1 MIINTNQ
8 DPEAQYVGNI
18 KANKVGIDTKNIDFI
33 ASLLT
38 TNLYSNPIMSFIRE
52 TISNGWDSHIEAGVK
67 QPVLVS
73 LYSSVTGEEFRK
85 NTTSS
90 WGTRKV
96 PLEITIR
103 DFGVGLSPDR
113 FAAIY
118 TNIGSS
124 TKRDSNDFIGAF
136 GIGRFSCLSCA
147 DSATLTSYYNG
158 TKYSYLMYKDGSS
171 INIDELG
178 QFSTTEDNG
187 LAVKVSLLMDRNSM
201 QELKEAFRALAYF
214 NCIYINDPLNL
225 CDGFSNNFNNRQI
238 KEYATFSI
246 WDMPESDYSYTQSKQ
261 ENVLLR
267 IGNCTYPITK
277 KQLFEVTG
285 LPLNW
290 PIAIKFNIGD
300 IDVTPN
306 REAILHNTKTDNA
319 IKKRFLEVL
328 EEVKEI
334 FIKST
339 NNLDFPTII
348 EWYKYVTASTHTL
361 ALTVDTKACHRI
373 VLLIKSYLLQQWQL
387 VGKACTVNSIPV
399 PSDKVRDLISKIA
412 SISFPKDYVKFYYN
426 SDTDKF
432 YNSVSKYATLSC
444 IRMVDTHQVI
454 TTSDVKW
461 KTILKDYVKQK
472 IVIKT
477 RQYGRCFLVL
487 NHDKAKKFFWGIVK
501 ILLDSDT
508 TPKKQL
514 AKFIVK
520 NLGIESIFKEIN
532 ESSIPTD
539 YKEQWEKDKKANQV
553 SVGASTK
560 KPART
565 CVIHTI
571 IEGNKWDYNL
581 GGYQIVS
588 NTEEFS
594 LQDLQKTSHTVIY
607 TINNS
612 VEVDMLK
619 EWYYIYYRIL
629 NVNMLKPIFIAV
641 APSHIPTI
649 AALPNAVCIDE
660 FLNQK
665 RPEIEMLA
673 SIDFEKLREWR
684 SKHRSLDLDFSIHF
698 PNFIARSKNYGRLC
712 SSVLKLIDST
722 KFKFVSTVLENYR
735 KSKWVDQEIINFQ
748 NDEKVW
754 AFFKFV
760 GLVPLLNEDDA
771 TLRLCVLGDY
781 IQRIGL
787 DTGSS
792 KFRNIHNHSELYKH
806 LIN

>member
-73 LYSSVTGEEFRK
+73 LYSSVTGEEFRR
-85 NTTSS
+85 NTAYS
-90 WGTRKV
+90 WGMKKV

-158 TKYSYLMYKDGSS
+158 TKYSYLMYKDGAS

-187 LAVKVSLLMDRNSM
+187 LAVKVSLQMDRNSM
-201 QELKEAFRALAYF
+201 QELKEAFKALAYF

-225 CDGFSNNFNNRQI
+225 CDGFSNDFNNRQI

-246 WDMPESDYSYTQSKQ
+246 WDMPESYYSKQ

-267 IGNCTYPITK
+267 VGNCTYPITK

-285 LPLNW
+285 LPSNW
-290 PIAIKFNIGD
+290 PIAIKFNIGE

-306 REAILHNTKTDNA
+306 REAILHNAKTDAA
-319 IKKRFLEVL
+319 IKKKFQDVL
-328 EEVKEI
+328 EEVKAI
-334 FIKST
+334 FIKSI
-339 NNLDFPTII
+339 NNLDFPSII
-348 EWYKYVTASTHTL
+348 EWYKYSSASTHKL
-361 ALTVDTKACHRI
+361 VLTVDTKACHHI
-373 VLLIKSYLLQQWQL
+373 ELSIKSDLLQQWQL
-387 VGKACTVNSIPV
+387 VGKACTINSIPI
-399 PSDKVRDLISKIA
+399 PSSKIFDLISDIA
-412 SISFPKDYVKFYYN
+412 YISFPKEYVKFYYN
-426 SDTDKF
+426 VDTDKF
-432 YNSVSKYATLSC
+432 YNSIPRYATLSC
-444 IRMVDTHQVI
+444 LRMADTHQVI

-461 KTILKDYVKQK
+461 KTILKDYVRQK
-472 IVIKT
+472 IVIKK
-477 RQYGRCFLVL
+477 RQYGRYFLVL
-487 NHDKAKKFFWGIVK
+487 NRDKAKKFFWDIVK
-501 ILLDSDT
+501 ILLDKDT

-514 AKFIVK
+514 AKFIVN
-520 NLGIESIFKEIN
+520 NLGLESIFKEIN
-532 ESSIPTD
+532 ESNIPTD
-539 YKEQWEKDKKANQV
+539 YKEQWEKDNKAYRV
-553 SVGASTK
+553 SVCASTK

-565 CVIHTI
+565 CVIHAITD
-571 IEGNKWDYNL
+571 GTKWDYTI
-581 GGYQIVS
+581 GGYQMVL
-588 NTEEFS
+588 NTEKFS
-594 LQDLQKTSHTVIY
+594 LQDLQNTSRTVIY
-607 TINNS
+607 TTNNS

-629 NVNMLKPIFIAV
+629 NINMLKPIFIAV

-649 AALPNAVCIDE
+649 AALPNALCIDE
-660 FLNQK
+660 FLNQR

-684 SKHRSLDLDFSIHF
+684 SRHHSIDLDFSIHF
-698 PNFIARSKNYGRLC
+698 PNFTARSKNYGKLC
-712 SSVLKLIDST
+712 SSVQKIIDLT
-722 KFKFVSTVLENYR
+722 EFKFVSTVLENYR
-735 KSKWVDQEIINFQ
+735 KSGWVDQEIIAFQ

-754 AFFKFV
+754 AFFTFV
-760 GLVPLLNEDDA
+760 SLIPLRDEDYA
-771 TLRLCVLGDY
+771 TLRLCILGDY

-792 KFRNIHNHSELYKH
+792 KFRNIYNQSELYKH
-806 LIN
+806 LID

>member
-73 LYSSVTGEEFRK
+73 LYSSVTGEEFRR
-85 NTTSS
+85 NTAYS
-90 WGTRKV
+90 WGKKV

-158 TKYSYLMYKDGSS
+158 TKYSYLMYKDGAS

-187 LAVKVSLLMDRNSM
+187 LAVKVSLQMDRNSM
-201 QELKEAFRALAYF
+201 QELKEAFKALAYF

-225 CDGFSNNFNNRQI
+225 CDGFSNDFNNRQI
-238 KEYATFSI
+238 KEYTTFSI
-246 WDMPESDYSYTQSKQ
+246 WDMPESYYSKQ

-267 IGNCTYPITK
+267 VGNCTYPITK

-285 LPLNW
+285 LPSNW
-290 PIAIKFNIGD
+290 PIAIKFNIGE

-306 REAILHNTKTDNA
+306 REAILHNAKTDAA
-319 IKKRFLEVL
+319 IKKKFQDVL
-328 EEVKEI
+328 EEVKAI
-334 FIKST
+334 FIKSI
-339 NNLDFPTII
+339 NNLDFPSII
-348 EWYKYVTASTHTL
+348 EWYKYSSASTHKL
-361 ALTVDTKACHRI
+361 VLTVDTKACHHI
-373 VLLIKSYLLQQWQL
+373 ELSIKSDLLQQWQL
-387 VGKACTVNSIPV
+387 VGKACTINSIPI
-399 PSDKVRDLISKIA
+399 PSSKVFDLISDIVY
-412 SISFPKDYVKFYYN
+412 ISFPKEYVKFYYN
-426 SDTDKF
+426 VDTDKF
-432 YNSVSKYATLSC
+432 YNSIPRYATLSC
-444 IRMVDTHQVI
+444 LRMADTHQVI

-461 KTILKDYVKQK
+461 KTILKDYVRQK
-472 IVIKT
+472 IVIKK
-477 RQYGRCFLVL
+477 RQYGRYFLVL
-487 NHDKAKKFFWGIVK
+487 NRDKAKKFFWDIVK
-501 ILLDSDT
+501 ILLAKDT

-514 AKFIVK
+514 AKFIVN
-520 NLGIESIFKEIN
+520 NLGLESIFKEIN
-532 ESSIPTD
+532 ESSIPAD
-539 YKEQWEKDKKANQV
+539 YKEQWEKEKKANQV
-553 SVGASTK
+553 LVGASIK

-571 IEGNKWDYNL
+571 IDGNKWDYTI
-581 GGYQIVS
+581 GGYQMVL
-588 NTEEFS
+588 NTEKFS
-594 LQDLQKTSHTVIY
+594 LQDLQNTSRTVIY
-607 TINNS
+607 TTNNS

-629 NVNMLKPIFIAV
+629 NIDMLKPIFIAV

-660 FLNQK
+660 FLNQR

-684 SKHRSLDLDFSIHF
+684 SRHHSIDLDFSIHF
-698 PNFIARSKNYGRLC
+698 PNFTARSKNYGKLC
-712 SSVLKLIDST
+712 SSVQKIIDLT
-722 KFKFVSTVLENYR
+722 EFKFVSTVLENYR
-735 KSKWVDQEIINFQ
+735 KSGWVDQEIIAFQ
-748 NDEKVW
+748 NDEKIW
-754 AFFKFV
+754 AFFTFV
-760 GLVPLLNEDDA
+760 SLIPLRDEDYA
-771 TLRLCVLGDY
+771 TLRLCILGDY

-792 KFRNIHNHSELYKH
+792 KFRNIYNQSELYKH
-806 LIN
+806 LID

>member
-73 LYSSVTGEEFRK
+73 LYSSVTGEEFRR
-85 NTTSS
+85 NTAYS
-90 WGTRKV
+90 WGKKA

-158 TKYSYLMYKDGSS
+158 TKYSYLMYKDGAS

-187 LAVKVSLLMDRNSM
+187 LAVKVSLQMDRNSM
-201 QELKEAFRALAYF
+201 QELKEAFKALAYF

-225 CDGFSNNFNNRQI
+225 CDGFSNDFNNRQI

-246 WDMPESDYSYTQSKQ
+246 WDMPESYYSKQ

-267 IGNCTYPITK
+267 VGNCTYPITK

-285 LPLNW
+285 LPSNW
-290 PIAIKFNIGD
+290 PIAIKFNIGE

-306 REAILHNTKTDNA
+306 REAILHNAKTDAA
-319 IKKRFLEVL
+319 IKKKFQDVL
-328 EEVKEI
+328 EEVKAI
-334 FIKST
+334 FIKSI
-339 NNLDFPTII
+339 NNLDFPSII
-348 EWYKYVTASTHTL
+348 EWYKYSSASTHKL
-361 ALTVDTKACHRI
+361 VLTVDTKACHHI
-373 VLLIKSYLLQQWQL
+373 ELSIKSDLLQQWQL
-387 VGKACTVNSIPV
+387 VGKACTINSIPI
-399 PSDKVRDLISKIA
+399 PSSKVFDLISDIA
-412 SISFPKDYVKFYYN
+412 YISFPKEYVKFYYN
-426 SDTDKF
+426 VDTDKF
-432 YNSVSKYATLSC
+432 YNSIPRYATLSC
-444 IRMVDTHQVI
+444 LRMADTHQVI

-461 KTILKDYVKQK
+461 KTIVKDYVRQK
-472 IVIKT
+472 IVIKK
-477 RQYGRCFLVL
+477 RQYGRYFLVL
-487 NHDKAKKFFWGIVK
+487 NRDKAKKFFWDIVK
-501 ILLDSDT
+501 TLLNKDT

-514 AKFIVK
+514 AKFIVN
-520 NLGIESIFKEIN
+520 NLGLESIFKEIN
-532 ESSIPTD
+532 ESNIPTD
-539 YKEQWEKDKKANQV
+539 YKEQWEKEKKADQV

-571 IEGNKWDYNL
+571 IDGTKWDYTI
-581 GGYQIVS
+581 GGYQMVL
-588 NTEEFS
+588 NTETFS
-594 LQDLQKTSHTVIY
+594 LQDLQNTSRTVIY
-607 TINNS
+607 TTNNS

-629 NVNMLKPIFIAV
+629 NLIMLRPIFVAV

-660 FLNQK
+660 FLNQR

-684 SKHRSLDLDFSIHF
+684 SRHHSIDLDFSIHF
-698 PNFIARSKNYGRLC
+698 PNFTARSKNYGKLC
-712 SSVLKLIDST
+712 SSVQKIIDLT
-722 KFKFVSTVLENYR
+722 EFKFVSTVLENYR
-735 KSKWVDQEIINFQ
+735 KSGWVDQEITAFQ

-754 AFFKFV
+754 AFFTFV
-760 GLVPLLNEDDA
+760 SLIPLRDEDCA
-771 TLRLCVLGDY
+771 TLRLCILGDY

-792 KFRNIHNHSELYKH
+792 KFRNIYNQSELYKH
-806 LIN
+806 LID